1 VTGLERALAAAA
13 VALLLAAGPTSAQ
26 NAGRLEIDVMI
37 SHISNRPGDIDP
49 AGRKLD
55 RELRDQFR
63 YESLRVLDSLQL
75 SLRLDEVGSVDLPNG
90 KPLRVRPLQVGERGV
105 LVAVAIEGTLQT
117 DLRIRN
123 GHLVVIGAEPYED
136 GRLVISLEPHF

>member
-1 VTGLERALAAAA
+1 VRRLDGAFAVAA
-13 VALLLAAGPTSAQ
+13 VLLLLAAGPTAAQ
-26 NAGRLEIDVMI
+26 SEQRVEIEVLV
-37 SHISNRPGDIDP
+37 SHISNRPGEVDP

-55 RELRDQFR
+55 RKLRDQFR
-63 YESLRVLDSLQL
+63 YESLKVLESRR
-75 SLRLDEVGSVDLPNG
+75 LRLGLDEVGSVRLPSG
-90 KPLRVRPLQVGERGV
+90 KQLRVRPLQVGARGV

-123 GHLVVIGAEPYED
+123 GHLVVIGAEPYQE